1 MARREITGRKPG
13 SGTDVVDDTSA
24 VAPAPRLAM
33 TIEEFCESFRI
44 SEGFYYKLK
53 KQGLGPREMKVG
65 TRTLISVESAIEW
78 GREHEMAGPDE
89 AAEDDEAAKHP
100 SG

>member
-1 MARREITGRKPG
+1 MARREITGRRPG
-13 SGTDVVDDTSA
+13 RGVDD
-24 VAPAPRLAM
+24 APAPRLAM
-33 TIEEFCESFRI
+33 TIQEFCDSFRI
-44 SEGFYYKLK
+44 TEGFFYKLK

-89 AAEDDEAAKHP
+89 AGAAP
-100 SG
+100 RGPLP